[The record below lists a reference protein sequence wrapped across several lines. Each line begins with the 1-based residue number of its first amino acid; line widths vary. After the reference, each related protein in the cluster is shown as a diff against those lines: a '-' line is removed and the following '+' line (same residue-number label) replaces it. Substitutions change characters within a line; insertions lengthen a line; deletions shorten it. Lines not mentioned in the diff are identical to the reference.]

1 MYSPKRDIQ
10 KIKKKVDENKRL
22 KKADW
27 YENLT
32 FEEVQVLYEFSR
44 VGHITKSS
52 QRFNYSDCQGVKYIR
67 VKLLLKYLSLLTEK
81 EGLRKAKEEFQNLFR
96 CGYTEFSTLN
106 NENVICT
113 EDARITLISLNKGI
127 LLENHKFL

>member
-1 MYSPKRDIQ
+1 MYHSKRDIQ
-10 KIKKKVDENKRL
+10 KIKKKINENKKA

-32 FEEVQVLYEFSR
+32 FEEIKAYYQFAR
-44 VGHITKSS
+44 VGYITKSS

-81 EGLRKAKEEFQNLFR
+81 EGLEKARAEYQNLFV
-96 CGYTEFSTLN
+96 CGFTKFSTLK
-106 NENVICT
+106 NEKVICT
-113 EDARITLISLNKGI
+113 EDARITLISLNQGV